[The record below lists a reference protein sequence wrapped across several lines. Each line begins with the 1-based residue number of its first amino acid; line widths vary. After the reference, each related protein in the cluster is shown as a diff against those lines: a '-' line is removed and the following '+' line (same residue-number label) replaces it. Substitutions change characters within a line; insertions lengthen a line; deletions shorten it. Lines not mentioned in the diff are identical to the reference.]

1 MVKIHFKRST
11 RYFGEVKQDV
21 LYKIRNDIHFLNC
34 GLKWCFVISSL
45 LWCTS
50 FPNHPFVFE
59 FIRNIV
65 TGDFISVYIQLWK
78 IRIKVLLSQFELLV
92 LKQCFSSYPICW
104 QICFLSSEIIPFHTL
119 IKFATAME
127 SRYLNSSGKWWME
140 TKISQYKHL
149 RIFLLVMLKN
159 LLMTNSQLHTQ
170 MNTNINKL
178 AREESRWKQNRD
190 VISWSSLKLHYFTD
204 SK

>member
-1 MVKIHFKRST
+1 M
-11 RYFGEVKQDV
+11 
-21 LYKIRNDIHFLNC
+21 LFLHC
-34 GLKWCFVISSL
+34 YDA
-45 LWCTS
+45 TS

-149 RIFLLVMLKN
+149 RIFLLVMLEN